1 MQDLLAFL
9 AVMAVP
15 AVMIAMALR
24 RTGRRQDGSSSGDS
38 GSGDWS
44 DSDSDGGG
52 DGGD

>member
-9 AVMAVP
+9 AMMAVP
-15 AVMIAMALR
+15 AIMIAMALR

-44 DSDSDGGG
+44 DSDGGGG